1 MLMFASGRRCHG
13 SLKCPC
19 RQRQRFASDRTKR
32 CCFRRQ
38 DRRRINRA
46 LDSRNHK
53 VFSKIQWD
61 GSCEKNTGGRFLNTG
76 GIQGD
81 GSCVSSFN
89 TGGRFLCIFFHVSK
103 SPASQTRKQNVRP
116 LASPLLPRKQNV
128 RPLASRPL
136 ASRPSLAS
144 LASFII

>member
-81 GSCVSSFN
+81 GSCVSSFMSRSHPLPKQ
-89 TGGRFLCIFFHVSK
+89 GSK
-103 SPASQTRKQNVRP
+103 MYV
-116 LASPLLPRKQNV
+116 PLLPPCFPGSKMYV
-128 RPLASRPL
+128 PLLPVPL
-136 ASRPSLAS
+136 LPVLHLLPLLPSSSDGAALA
-144 LASFII
+144 A